1 MMKQHL
7 QDKGLRKALGE
18 VPGRLP
24 SNFVFQTMQ
33 RVNEEVRIREKRQ
46 NRRQMWAAVC
56 SSLALMGL
64 ACLVV
69 IRYVGEMPGAD
80 WSAIWASLSC
90 FSQLPLLLQL
100 LPPSL
105 LCLLL
110 FDFGLRRIY
119 QKKE

>member
-33 RVNEEVRIREKRQ
+33 RVDEEVRIREKRQ

-69 IRYVGEMPGAD
+69 IGLVGEVIVTS
-80 WSAIWASLSC
+80 WSS
-90 FSQLPLLLQL
+90 F
-100 LPPSL
+100 
-105 LCLLL
+105 
-110 FDFGLRRIY
+110 
-119 QKKE
+119 